1 MYLKVYETGTDIMV
15 AVCDKLLI
23 GKRFTQDDLILDISE
38 RFYKG
43 SIVKYDEVVDALN
56 RATIANLVGPEA
68 VKCAIDNGFVDE
80 CNVIMIDGVPH
91 AQMVLI

>member
-1 MYLKVYETGTDIMV
+1 MKRYEAGPDTIV
-15 AVCDKLLI
+15 AVCDKGLI
-23 GKRFTQDDLILDISE
+23 GKKFTQGEIVLNISE
-38 RFYKG
+38 GFYKG
-43 SIVKYDEVVDALN
+43 SIAKDVDVVDAL
-56 RATIANLVGPEA
+56 RSATIANLVGPEA